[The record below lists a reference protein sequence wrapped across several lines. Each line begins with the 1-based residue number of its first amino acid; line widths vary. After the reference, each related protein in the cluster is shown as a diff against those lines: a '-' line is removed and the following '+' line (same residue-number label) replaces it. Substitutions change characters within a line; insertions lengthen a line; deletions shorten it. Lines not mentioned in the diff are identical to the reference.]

1 MGCYIESNGLDT
13 AHLLPR
19 SYHCCHKR
27 RHPMSVAELKDWW
40 TPQSPVHTS
49 GCSCLSVSSR
59 RNCVPGGGGAA
70 AAPWSGRS
78 MTHSAPSLPVDAL
91 SRGGVP
97 SCAVLGRCPP
107 LLSSVR
113 RSVRVVAGGRSDITL
128 VVRGP
133 PGQDRTARTAAAAG
147 WTDVQEELSAVGGRG
162 TSTAPGQ
169 AAAVGSRGGETASDS
184 VRGCAVWRRV
194 EVAGARLAAGGR

>member
-27 RHPMSVAELKDWW
+27 RHPMAVAELKDWW
-40 TPQSPVHTS
+40 TSQSPVHTS

-78 MTHSAPSLPVDAL
+78 MTHSAPSLPPC
-91 SRGGVP
+91 G
-97 SCAVLGRCPP
+97 
-107 LLSSVR
+107 
-113 RSVRVVAGGRSDITL
+113 RSVTRWCAFLRCARPVSAAVIECPSVGPCGGWWPVRYHAGR
-128 VVRGP
+128 
-133 PGQDRTARTAAAAG
+133 PGTARSGPHGPDGSCSGVERRAG
-147 WTDVQEELSAVGGRG
+147 RAVSGGRG
-162 TSTAPGQ
+162 TSTAPGRQ
-169 AAAVGSRGGETASDS
+169 AAAVGSRGGETAM
-184 VRGCAVWRRV
+184 
-194 EVAGARLAAGGR
+194 